1 MVFIIFCENVFK
13 YSSFSHSGA
22 YVATIWPYRD
32 NYAQS
37 LYTGAIRMGN
47 GLVEYIEK
55 VQVQPWLYLTIIWPH
70 YSCYHTLLYVV
81 TFHRSETATSSMDEL
96 LESQNEPALYIMH
109 ICNVPGARV
118 HLIGY
123 ARAVFSL

>member
-55 VQVQPWLYLTIIWPH
+55 VQVQP
-70 YSCYHTLLYVV
+70 
-81 TFHRSETATSSMDEL
+81 
-96 LESQNEPALYIMH
+96 
-109 ICNVPGARV
+109 
-118 HLIGY
+118 
-123 ARAVFSL
+123 